1 MRWPWSRRRDKG
13 ESEATRA
20 REAAERRLAHTK
32 AQTPHY
38 EALGEELRRIRHENH
53 LTELV
58 LNIPRRRHP

>member
-1 MRWPWSRRRDKG
+1 MRWPWSRKRTR
-13 ESEATRA
+13 ESEATKA

-38 EALGEELRRIRHENH
+38 EALGEELRRIRRENH